1 MDMSDDEM
9 EFLVEFGDPEMR
21 SWHDKIAKLK
31 EEKEGIIAECESDK
45 SKHERLYYVVQA
57 LHIAEGKLD
66 ACRMADKEK
75 WAQKYAERKSKAQN
89 AKAPKHMPAETQPRT
104 PREIW
109 LEASL
114 RELETE
120 KDAALLERDLALRKA
135 NLAILKLTYIEWERD
150 KAKVAQSDVPE
161 AGATIEDTL
170 RILADTI
177 AVEWEFYPS
186 TMGRRARPLPEL
198 LVDIHT
204 LLPEATGWDVASSS
218 SPAPLDNKGVYS
230 RVYDSIVLHIRPDRI
245 PVSDE
250 LWLRVLKTS
259 IFDVLRRS
267 YQAYI
272 Q

>member
-1 MDMSDDEM
+1 MLLDDEM
-9 EFLVEFGDPEMR
+9 FEFLVEFSDPKMHF
-21 SWHDKIAKLK
+21 WNNKIAKLK
-31 EEKEGIIAECESDK
+31 EEKEGLITECESDK
-45 SKHERLYYVVQA
+45 SKHERLNEVVRA
-57 LHIAEGKLD
+57 LHFAKGELD

-75 WAQKYAERKSKAQN
+75 RSRKRAECKLKAQN
-89 AKAPKHMPAETQPRT
+89 VKAPEHMPAETQPRN
-104 PREIW
+104 PREIQ

-114 RELETE
+114 REMETE
-120 KDAALLERDLALRKA
+120 KDAALRKEK
-135 NLAILKLTYIEWERD
+135 LAILKLTYMEWERD
-150 KAKVAQSDVPE
+150 KAKVAQSDVSDAE
-161 AGATIEDTL
+161 GIIEDTL

-186 TMGRRARPLPEL
+186 SMGRRARPLPEL
-198 LVDIHT
+198 LVDIHA

-218 SPAPLDNKGVYS
+218 SSAPLDNKGVYS

-267 YQAYI
+267 YQSYI
-272 Q
+272 K